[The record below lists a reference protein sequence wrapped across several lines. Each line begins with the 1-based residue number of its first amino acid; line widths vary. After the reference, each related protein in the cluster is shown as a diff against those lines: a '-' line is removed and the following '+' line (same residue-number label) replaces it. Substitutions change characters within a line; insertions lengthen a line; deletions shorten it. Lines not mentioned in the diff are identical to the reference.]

1 MGPKR
6 SHRYFAIFMMVVLP
20 LTAAVDCVNDVSEAD
35 FLFEGK
41 KFENVDMED
50 FVAEKN
56 CLSPVIILNNMLG
69 EEFGVLLLPLL
80 ALPLSLPISSTVM
93 KTLRC

>member
-1 MGPKR
+1 MGAKR
-6 SHRYFAIFMMVVLP
+6 SYICFAVFMTVVFP
-20 LTAAVDCVNDVSEAD
+20 LTVALDCVNDISEAD

-56 CLSPVIILNNMLG
+56 CLSPVIILNNMLWG
-69 EEFGVLLLPLL
+69 EFGVLLLPLL